1 MEYSLQSVALL
12 LFPALIALSKDVL
25 LHSQHLQSCR
35 IIFLWS
41 PRKCSTASLISAV
54 LFGIILFSFIPSL
67 LLHLLLMQR
76 KEEYQSG

>member
-1 MEYSLQSVALL
+1 MEYILQSVTLL
-12 LFPALIALSKDVL
+12 LFPAPIALSKDVL
-25 LHSQHLQSCR
+25 HSQHLKSCR
-35 IIFLWS
+35 IVFLWS

-67 LLHLLLMQR
+67 LLHLLLTQR